1 MAVKKVAK
9 AAKARK
15 ASVSTRTKKAAKKN
29 SPKKQ
34 KELKAGARYEC
45 DVCGL
50 AMTVENSCGCS
61 DFCDVICC
69 GEQMKPVKK

>member
-9 AAKARK
+9 AAKATK
-15 ASVSTRTKKAAKKN
+15 ASVSTRTKKTVKKN

-45 DVCGL
+45 GVCGL
-50 AMTVENSCGCS
+50 GMTVDTACGCS

-69 GEQMKPVKK
+69 GEQMKPAKK

>member
-9 AAKARK
+9 AAKT
-15 ASVSTRTKKAAKKN
+15 SLSSGTKKGVRKTA
-29 SPKKQ
+29 PKKQ
-34 KELKAGARYEC
+34 KELKPGAQYAC

-50 AMTVENSCGCS
+50 SMSVDNPCQCQ
-61 DFCDVICC
+61 DFCDIICC